1 MEIKNAFRS
10 FNENKSIE
18 ELKYNMLQFKIRLKE
33 LIIEYKF
40 YKNLL
45 EASIYKSNTI
55 NLFEN
60 LEKFKKDVSIAE
72 KEALELL
79 KEINSHSNSITHKIE
94 CEDLVCDNFF
104 IRNHDELE
112 EKIHNLFIKS
122 MNLKFKWFQYLES
135 VLKVEV

>member
-1 MEIKNAFRS
+1 MEIKNDFKS

-18 ELKYNMLQFKIRLKE
+18 ELKYNILQFKTRLEE

-60 LEKFKKDVSIAE
+60 LEQFKKDINIAE

-79 KEINSHSNSITHKIE
+79 KEINSHSNSIVNKIE

-104 IRNHDELE
+104 IKIQDELE
-112 EKIHNLFIKS
+112 KKIHQLFIKS
-122 MNLKFKWFQYLES
+122 TNLKFEWFQYLES
-135 VLKVEV
+135 VLI